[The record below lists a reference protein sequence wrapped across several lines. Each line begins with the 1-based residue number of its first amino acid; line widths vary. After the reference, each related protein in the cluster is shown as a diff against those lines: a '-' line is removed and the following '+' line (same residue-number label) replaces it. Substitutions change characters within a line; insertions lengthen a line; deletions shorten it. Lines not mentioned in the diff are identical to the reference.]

1 MQERIKLK
9 IADTVIALESNDRLE
24 KFTKNEIEAQSPE
37 RFRNFIYCGNAKPHI
52 SISVKVTQSLP
63 AASGLRNVFISYHP
77 QDNRANWQLLK
88 NGKTFHYRS
97 LIKGKLQYMII
108 NKGFNRVAAYVLPK
122 KEKGFTWNY
131 IDIIYD
137 FLQVLLI
144 NYFALHTQ
152 GVFVHSIGV
161 KDRDASGLLFAGKSG
176 SGKSTTARIWHA
188 HSHAMVLNDDRIIV
202 RKTNGS
208 FAIYGSPWHG
218 EFSDYLI
225 SRIESAALKKLFFIH
240 HAPRNTVRQIGE
252 REAFHNLYPTLFAPF
267 WSREFLKNTVSFSS
281 DLIKNT
287 PCFSLGFVNNKRI
300 ISFVRNI

>member
-1 MQERIKLK
+1 MEERIRLK
-9 IADTVIALESNDRLE
+9 IADTIISLESDYELE
-24 KFTKNEIEAQSPE
+24 TLNREEMRTQSPQ
-37 RFRNFIYCGNAKPHI
+37 RFKNFIYKGNTKPHI
-52 SISVKVTQSLP
+52 SIEVKVKKSLP
-63 AASGLRNVFISYHP
+63 VINGLKNVFISYHP
-77 QDNRANWQLLK
+77 QDSRANWQLLH
-88 NGKTFHYRS
+88 NGNSFYFRS
-97 LIKGKLQYMII
+97 LIKGKLQLMKI
-108 NKGFNRVAAYVLPK
+108 NKGFNRVIAYLLPK
-122 KEKGFTWNY
+122 KEKGSTWNY

-240 HAPRNTVRQIGE
+240 HAPHNTVRQIGE

-267 WSREFLKNTVSFSS
+267 WDKGLLKNTVAFSS
-281 DLIKNT
+281 DLIKHT
-287 PCFSLGFVNNKRI
+287 SCFSLGFVNNKRVI
-300 ISFVRNI
+300 DFVRRI